1 MSTTKFSF
9 TATAR
14 IEIHRSPTYSTRYV
28 NGIAQSTPQYYLRF
42 VSSNGNILMHSE
54 TYTGGRSGALRAAQ
68 SLVNALGIPSIKCV
82 FPDLR
87 EHIFYVA
94 DVPQAHLYLTAGGN
108 AKMKD
113 VKYS

>member
-1 MSTTKFSF
+1 MSTTNQ

-14 IEIHRSPTYSTRYV
+14 IEIHRSNSTWYAS
-28 NGIAQSTPQYYLRF
+28 GIAQSTPQYYLRL
-42 VSSNGNILMHSE
+42 VSSNGNTLMHSE
-54 TYTGGRSGALRAAQ
+54 TYAGGRSGALRAAQ

-87 EHIFYVA
+87 EHSYVA
-94 DVPQAHLYLTAGGN
+94 DGPQAHIYLTAGGN

>member
-1 MSTTKFSF
+1 MSTTKPNQK
-9 TATAR
+9 AIAR
-14 IEIHRSPTYSTRYV
+14 IEIHRSNTNSTRYV
-28 NGIAQSTPQYYLRF
+28 NGIAQSTPQYYLRL

-87 EHIFYVA
+87 EHIFYQA
-94 DVPQAHLYLTAGGN
+94 DIPLAHLYLTAGGN

-113 VKYS
+113 VEYS